1 MHVIRASALGL
12 CFGVRDALKIAH
24 GIADASDVTVH
35 GELVHN
41 PLDLVQL
48 EQQGFHLLPERERD
62 CIPATPRVLV
72 TAHGISERER
82 ARLTDVGKQLIDTTC
97 PLVRRAHEAAQR
109 LARDGYYVLVIG
121 RPGHVEGKRSGEWIL
136 MDYLDFVVHVF
147 TPETRSYYGLERL
160 WGDAP
165 RLSPA
170 ATERRATRRSPSAT
184 A

>member
-1 MHVIRASALGL
+1 LVLDLRGLSDVTDAFVI
-12 CFGVRDALKIAH
+12 CH
-24 GIADASDVTVH
+24 GSTERQTAAIADAI
-35 GELVHN
+35 E
-41 PLDLVQL
+41 
-48 EQQGFHLLPERERD
+48 
-62 CIPATPRVLV
+62 
-72 TAHGISERER
+72 
-82 ARLTDVGKQLIDTTC
+82 
-97 PLVRRAHEAAQR
+97 QR
-109 LARDGYYVLVIG
+109 LRETHGR

>member
-1 MHVIRASALGL
+1 MRGAGLPRRFACSPRGRPLYSRSRA
-12 CFGVRDALKIAH
+12 VRDGGTPLSDLTACLATCLEAATDKKAEDVTILDLRGLSDVTDAFVICH
-24 GIADASDVTVH
+24 GSTERQTAAIADAVEQRLREVH
-35 GELVHN
+35 G
-41 PLDLVQL
+41 
-48 EQQGFHLLPERERD
+48 R
-62 CIPATPRVLV
+62 
-72 TAHGISERER
+72 
-82 ARLTDVGKQLIDTTC
+82 
-97 PLVRRAHEAAQR
+97 
-109 LARDGYYVLVIG
+109 

-170 ATERRATRRSPSAT
+170 AAERRPARRSPSAT